1 MVAARGLF
9 LPGFIAEIVIIE
21 RYIFKEILQTFLA
34 VTGILL
40 VIYISNRFIR
50 FLSEADAGTLAAD
63 AVLQLLLL
71 KSVNAMVL
79 ILPLALYLAIMLAL
93 GRLYK
98 DGEMTALAACGIGP
112 TRLLKNILVLSVIFS
127 AGVAAAAWYVAPW
140 AEEKS
145 SQLLDLAAAVAH
157 LKGVAAGNF
166 KEVNDGS
173 LVFYIEG
180 LSKDQSEMNNVFI
193 HSEKDG
199 KQGIIS
205 APIARHRIDP
215 KTGDRFVVLQDGYRY
230 EGTPGHAD
238 FKIAQYKEHAIRVE
252 EKAVVPSQR
261 KLAAAST
268 AVLRKS
274 DVLADQAEI
283 QWRMAMPIATV
294 VLTLLAVPLSRT
306 NPRQG
311 RYGKLFAGILVY
323 VIYSNL
329 LGVGRA
335 WLERGV
341 TPAELGLW
349 WVHGLFMIG
358 VLFFIA
364 QQSGIRWVIANML
377 RKATA

>member
-1 MVAARGLF
+1 M
-9 LPGFIAEIVIIE
+9 IIE
-21 RYIFKEILQTFLA
+21 RYLFKEILQAFLA

-98 DGEMTALAACGIGP
+98 DSEMTALAACGIGP
-112 TRLLKNILVLSVIFS
+112 ARLLKNVLVFSVVFS
-127 AGVAAAAWYVAPW
+127 SGVAAVSWHVAPW

-145 SQLLDLAAAVAH
+145 SQLLDQAAATAD

-173 LVFYIEG
+173 LVFYIED

-215 KTGDRFVVLQDGYRY
+215 KTGDRFVVLMDGYRY
-230 EGTPGHAD
+230 EGTPGNAD
-238 FKIAQYKEHAIRVE
+238 FKIVQYKEHAIRVE
-252 EKAVVPSQR
+252 EKAIVHSQR
-261 KLAAAST
+261 KLAATST
-268 AVLRKS
+268 ATLWES
-274 DVLADQAEI
+274 DALADKAEI

-294 VLTLLAVPLSRT
+294 LLTLLAVPLSRT

-311 RYGKLFAGILVY
+311 RYAKLFAGILVY

-341 TPAELGLW
+341 MPADLGLW
-349 WVHGLFMIG
+349 WVHGLLMMG
-358 VLFFIA
+358 VIFFIV
-364 QQSGIRWVIANML
+364 QQSGIRWVVANIF
-377 RKATA
+377 RKAAV

>member
-1 MVAARGLF
+1 
-9 LPGFIAEIVIIE
+9 VIIE
-21 RYIFKEILQTFLA
+21 RYLFKEILQTFLA

-50 FLSEADAGTLAAD
+50 FLSEADAGTLATD

-98 DGEMTALAACGIGP
+98 DSEMTALAACGIGP
-112 TRLLKNILVLSVIFS
+112 ARLLKNILIFSVIFA
-127 AGVAAAAWYVAPW
+127 AGVAAVSWYVAPW

-145 SQLLDLAAAVAH
+145 SQLLDQAEAIAD

-173 LVFYIEG
+173 LVFYIED
-180 LSKDQSEMNNVFI
+180 LSKDQSEMNNIFI

-215 KTGDRFVVLQDGYRY
+215 KTGDRFVVLMDGYRY
-230 EGTPGHAD
+230 EGTPGNAD
-238 FKIAQYKEHAIRVE
+238 FKILQYKEHAIRVE

-261 KLAAAST
+261 KLAATPT
-268 AVLRKS
+268 ATLWES
-274 DVLADQAEI
+274 DALADKAEI
-283 QWRMAMPIATV
+283 QWRMAMPVATV
-294 VLTLLAVPLSRT
+294 LLTLLAVPLSRT

-311 RYGKLFAGILVY
+311 RYAKLFAGILVY

-341 TPAELGLW
+341 MPAELGLW
-349 WVHGLFMIG
+349 WVHGLLMMG
-358 VLFFIA
+358 VIFFIV
-364 QQSGIRWVIANML
+364 QQSGIRWVIANIF
-377 RKATA
+377 RKAAA